1 MAFYLLLL
9 MALPIIFNAELLLQ
23 VWLEDVPEHAVLF
36 VQLFLMFALS
46 EALSLP
52 LITAMLA
59 TGNIRNYQLAVG
71 GVQLLNIPLSY
82 LFLKLG
88 AIPEITV
95 VVSIALSQVCL
106 FVRLVMFSRAS
117 GFSVPNFVGEVYV
130 NALKVAFVAS
140 AMPLVLMFVMPY
152 GIWWSV
158 LNLCLCLLST
168 LVTVLFVGCSKT
180 DRDFIREF
188 IGRRTAR

>member
-1 MAFYLLLL
+1 
-9 MALPIIFNAELLLQ
+9 
-23 VWLEDVPEHAVLF
+23 
-36 VQLFLMFALS
+36 
-46 EALSLP
+46 
-52 LITAMLA
+52 
-59 TGNIRNYQLAVG
+59 
-71 GVQLLNIPLSY
+71 
-82 LFLKLG
+82 
-88 AIPEITV
+88 
-95 VVSIALSQVCL
+95 
-106 FVRLVMFSRAS
+106 MFSRAS

-130 NALKVAFVAS
+130 DALKVAFVAS
-140 AMPLVLMFVMPY
+140 AMPLVLMFVMPD